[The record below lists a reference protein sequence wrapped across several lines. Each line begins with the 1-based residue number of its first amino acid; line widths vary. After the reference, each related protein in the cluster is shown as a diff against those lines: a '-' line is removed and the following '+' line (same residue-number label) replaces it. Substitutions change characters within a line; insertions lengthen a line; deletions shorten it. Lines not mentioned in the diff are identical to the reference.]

1 MKISTILAT
10 KGSHVVTVRPEQ
22 TLKEAATLLARHNIG
37 AMVVT
42 DEAGQVV
49 GIFSERDLARAVARD
64 DDFLKRTVGE
74 VMTRKVVCGTP
85 QDDVMSVIET
95 MTNRRFRHL
104 PILDR
109 GKLAGMVS
117 IGDMVKAIMQD
128 YQGTIE
134 TLHAQIIE
142 G

>member
-10 KGSHVVTVRPEQ
+10 KGSNVVTIRPEH
-22 TLKEAATLLARHNIG
+22 TLKEAAATLAQHNIG

-42 DEAGQVV
+42 DEAGQVI
-49 GIFSERDLARAVARD
+49 GILSERDLARAAARND
-64 DDFLKRTVGE
+64 NFLTQTVGE
-74 VMTRKVVCGTP
+74 VMTRQVVCGTP
-85 QDDVMSVIET
+85 QDDVMSVMET

-104 PILDR
+104 PIIDR